1 MEKELGVWGYDMSS
15 VAIAN
20 ARKQGISNARSAYTQ
35 ISTVDVY
42 LICVSTSLKG
52 YVPDLSAIF
61 EVTKKVQRLI
71 LRH

>member
-52 YVPDLSAIF
+52 YVPDL
-61 EVTKKVQRLI
+61 
-71 LRH
+71 